1 MISAHEVKKIRAM
14 VKEEEKWF
22 MELENLLIDESGA
35 GKIEEVRKF
44 KDLIRPKSA
53 NDVERKSQDKEGGVR
68 VCNLCSVACN
78 RWLTDDLLDFTFTIM
93 NAGTTSHN
101 FQVTSEPLMLSQSF
115 RMRVFDV
122 LKGKLNRGSLEF
134 VHFALN
140 VQRCP
145 KTGVVN
151 IRRNGNHWTYFSFSV
166 ALDEIYYGDSLGMP
180 FLENLL
186 PLFEPIF
193 QLFQSSATKSAPS
206 RSMIKMMHV
215 PNSVNSRGEHYCH
228 PKTQIRA
235 TQD

>member
-1 MISAHEVKKIRAM
+1 MISAHEVKKIRVM

-44 KDLIRPKSA
+44 KDLIQPKSA
-53 NDVERKSQDKEGGVR
+53 NDVVRKSQDNEGGVR
-68 VCNLCSVACN
+68 VCDLCSVACN
-78 RWLTDDLLDFTFTIM
+78 RWLTDDLHDFMFTIM
-93 NAGTTSHN
+93 NAGTTSHH
-101 FQVTSEPLMLSQSF
+101 FQVICEPLMLSHSF
-115 RMRVFDV
+115 RMGVFDV
-122 LKGKLNRGSLEF
+122 LKLNRGSLEF

-140 VQRCP
+140 VRRCP
-145 KTGVVN
+145 KTGVVS

-166 ALDEIYYGDSLGMP
+166 TLDEISYEDSLGMP
-180 FLENLL
+180 FPENLL

-193 QLFQSSATKSAPS
+193 QLLQSSVTKSSPS

-228 PKTQIRA
+228 PKPQIKA

>member
-1 MISAHEVKKIRAM
+1 MRS
-14 VKEEEKWF
+14 
-22 MELENLLIDESGA
+22 LLSG
-35 GKIEEVRKF
+35 
-44 KDLIRPKSA
+44 LQS
-53 NDVERKSQDKEGGVR
+53 
-68 VCNLCSVACN
+68 
-78 RWLTDDLLDFTFTIM
+78 WLTDDLLDFMFTIM
-93 NAGTTSHN
+93 NAGTTSHH
-101 FQVTSEPLMLSQSF
+101 FQVISEPLMLSQSF

-140 VQRCP
+140 VRRCP
-145 KTGVVN
+145 KTGVVS

-166 ALDEIYYGDSLGMP
+166 TLDEIYYGDSLGMP
-180 FLENLL
+180 FPENLL

-228 PKTQIRA
+228 PKTQIKA
-235 TQD
+235 TQDVRTD

>member
-1 MISAHEVKKIRAM
+1 
-14 VKEEEKWF
+14 

-53 NDVERKSQDKEGGVR
+53 NDVVWKTQDNQGREVSGF
-68 VCNLCSVACN
+68 AIFAQ
-78 RWLTDDLLDFTFTIM
+78 WLAIVGDLLDFMFTIM
-93 NAGTTSHN
+93 NAGTTSHH
-101 FQVTSEPLMLSQSF
+101 FQVISEPLMLSQSF

-140 VQRCP
+140 VRRCP
-145 KTGVVN
+145 KTGVVS

-166 ALDEIYYGDSLGMP
+166 TLDEIYYGDSLGIP
-180 FLENLL
+180 FPENLL

-215 PNSVNSRGEHYCH
+215 PNSVNSRGEYYCH
-228 PKTQIRA
+228 PKTQIKA
-235 TQD
+235 TQDVRTD